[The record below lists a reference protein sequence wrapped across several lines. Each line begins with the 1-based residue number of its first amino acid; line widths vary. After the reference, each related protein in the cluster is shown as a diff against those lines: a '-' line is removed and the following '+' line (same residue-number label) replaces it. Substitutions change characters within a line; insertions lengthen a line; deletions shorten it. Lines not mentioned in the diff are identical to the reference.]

1 MDKPVELLQNSE
13 PLPTPRL
20 AVLQRR
26 SEFLRVAD
34 ARRKFAVPGLVL
46 QVYERREATGPARL
60 GFTASKK
67 VGNSVARNRAR
78 RRLRE
83 AAWRLVGKHGLEGH
97 DYVLI
102 AREATLERP
111 WPDLLT
117 DLQAAMKRLKAWN
130 DKGLVE

>member
-1 MDKPVELLQNSE
+1 MGQSLQPSQNSE

-34 ARRKFAVPGLVL
+34 GRRKWAAPGLVL

-83 AAWRLVGKHGLEGH
+83 AAWRLVGAHGMVGH

-102 AREATLERP
+102 AREATLDRP
-111 WPDLLT
+111 WPDLLS
-117 DLQAAMKRLKAWN
+117 DLQVAMKRLKAWS
-130 DKGLVE
+130 E